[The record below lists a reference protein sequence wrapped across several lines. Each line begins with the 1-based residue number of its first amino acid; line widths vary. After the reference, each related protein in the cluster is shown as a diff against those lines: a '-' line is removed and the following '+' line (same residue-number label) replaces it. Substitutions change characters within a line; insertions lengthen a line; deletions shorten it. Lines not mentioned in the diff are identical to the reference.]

1 MFADL
6 IKVTLEEWWK
16 RVKGQTNGNEFVMVG
31 GGDLNMA
38 NAQYSVIPG
47 GLYGKAYLYGMHS
60 WAAGTFLSGVQ
71 GMVQGARLVARNTT
85 VSNESATLFL
95 DGASERLVLPNLQ
108 VWNYRMLI
116 TATYQSPTAPV
127 VYGWNAEGVIRRQNS
142 AASVALYGGT
152 VTAVG
157 GDLVG
162 ASTPVVTAD
171 TTNGALDITVT
182 GAKDVPLYW
191 GALVEF
197 LDMNSLVYV

>member
-1 MFADL
+1 MFASL
-6 IKVTLEEWWK
+6 LRATMEEWWK
-16 RVKGQTNGNEFVMVG
+16 RVRGQVNGNEFVMVG

-38 NAQYSVIPG
+38 NAPYSVIPG
-47 GLYGKAYLYGMHS
+47 GLYGKAYLHGMHS
-60 WAAGTFLSGVQ
+60 WAAGTFVSGFP
-71 GMVQGARLVARNTT
+71 GMVQGGRLVARCTT
-85 VSNESATLFL
+85 LGAANGTLFL

-116 TATYQSPTAPV
+116 TAVYQSPTAPT
-127 VYGWNAEGVIRRQNS
+127 VYGWNAEGVIRRRNS

-157 GDLVG
+157 GDMV
-162 ASTPVVTAD
+162 APATPIVSAD
-171 TTNGALDITVT
+171 TSNGALDISVK
-182 GAKDVPLYW
+182 GVIERSLYW